1 MALPERNAAAE
12 DAYVLAMSDND
23 DMDLLIEAIE
33 AAISARRPMLSAR
46 LVNLL
51 GEQVEIEP
59 GSALAQAQRAAGL
72 VILARG
78 TPEDRSWSE
87 LEDAW
92 RNARKN
98 RMHRIRH
105 RMRERISGKPEGRLD
120 RHGRRRR

>member
-12 DAYVLAMSDND
+12 DAYVLAMSESD
-23 DMDLLIEAIE
+23 DTDQLVEAIE
-33 AAISARRPMLSAR
+33 AAMSAQRPMLSAR

-51 GEQVEIEP
+51 GEHVEIEP
-59 GSALAQAQRAAGL
+59 GSPLARAQRAAGL

-87 LEDAW
+87 LEEAW
-92 RNARKN
+92 SIARKN

-105 RMRERISGKPEGRLD
+105 RMRERLSGKPERRLG